1 MLSTKRSAGV
11 TLVELMITLAIIG
24 VLSAV
29 AIPIY
34 SDYIVTARLGV
45 MGDNIN
51 SIRLFEESYKL
62 EYGGYLGGV
71 YDPVNNPAAS
81 PLIMP
86 FKGPPSAPS
95 PGLGWSPGTG
105 QDVIKYE
112 VVVSGDSFTVT
123 ATHLEFADTVVTKT
137 F

>member
-1 MLSTKRSAGV
+1 M
-11 TLVELMITLAIIG
+11 ELMITLAIIG

-62 EYGGYLGGV
+62 ENNVYYEGDYIPAGYPGAPGGLQT
-71 YDPVNNPAAS
+71 A
-81 PLIMP
+81 I
-86 FKGPPSAPS
+86 
-95 PGLGWSPGTG
+95 GWSPGTG

-112 VVVSGDSFTVT
+112 IVVSGDSFTVT

>member
-1 MLSTKRSAGV
+1 MLSVKLPVKKYAGV

-29 AIPIY
+29 AIPMYTDFIA
-34 SDYIVTARLGV
+34 TARQAV
-45 MGDNIN
+45 MSDNIG

-62 EYGGYLGGV
+62 EHRVYYAGSYLPS
-71 YDPVNNPAAS
+71 DPDAAD
-81 PLIMP
+81 
-86 FKGPPSAPS
+86 
-95 PGLGWSPGTG
+95 GLKAVIGWSPGKG
-105 QDVIKYE
+105 QDVIEYE
-112 VVVSGDSFTVT
+112 VVLAGNGFTVT